1 MITPLKALLCTALW
15 LPAGLA
21 LALPLTAQEQ
31 AWIAEHPVVHYSL
44 QPNWPLEY
52 VERGQHVGLS
62 RAYLDRIAASTGLTF
77 SYEPSEPLDQALRLL
92 RSGKLDMA
100 VAVSARLV
108 GDRVLQQ
115 VLLSDP
121 YFAGSTVIIARADAP
136 LMFSPQKLRGQV
148 VAIRRSGG
156 YASYLRE
163 VCPDITLLEFD
174 DAEQA
179 LEAVASGRAFATV
192 GLDLILQPVMRRD
205 YGRELRV
212 AGVLADMPVVL
223 SMGISPADAPLQG
236 IIDKALASLSVSD
249 RAEIESAWVDNSVPG
264 RPTLLAI
271 ARDRWLEATALALVL
286 LALLLLARRARQAQR
301 SAQASENAK
310 SAFLAMMSHEIR
322 TPMNAVQASIELL
335 LRSPLNSQQ
344 ASLVT
349 LANDSS
355 LALLEMLD
363 DVLDVARLDAH
374 AVALAEEPTDLPRL
388 AESVADIYRLRAQG
402 KGLALNLV
410 LEGFDGATHW
420 RVDAMRLRQVLSN
433 LLSNAVKFTEQGW
446 VELRLQLQHR
456 EGGQTWLSAAVR
468 DTGIGIDPQQQQ
480 RLFQAFTQASTSTT
494 RQYGGSGLG
503 LSICKQLAA
512 LMGGQVEVQ
521 SQSGTGS
528 LFRLLIPLKPAPPQ
542 ASEPTPAV
550 PAPAAPV
557 QRCRVLV
564 VEDHPVNRQVLG
576 LQLDSLGYPWDMAA
590 DGQQALALFE
600 RGGRFGAVLL
610 DCYLPEIDGYQI
622 AQRLRQREKA
632 EGLPRLPIIAIS
644 AATDERH
651 RTRARAAGMDAI
663 LAKPLRIED
672 LAKALAEHALTV
684 ADPRAPLLAL
694 FVESGGRDLL
704 ALRQA
709 LAEGDWVQAR
719 HQAHRLNGAALMV
732 GASEVARL
740 ASELE
745 QGLALEPPGV
755 PTQAQLGALEQALH
769 ASSA

>member
-1 MITPLKALLCTALW
+1 MIKPFKALLCAVLW
-15 LPAGLA
+15 LPASLA
-21 LALPLTAQEQ
+21 LALPLTPEEQ

-62 RAYLDRIAASTGLTF
+62 RAYLDRIAASTGLVF
-77 SYEPSEPLDQALRLL
+77 SYEPSDQLDQALRLL

-100 VAVSARLV
+100 VALSARLV

-115 VLLSDP
+115 VMLSDP
-121 YFAGSTVIIARADAP
+121 YFVGSTVIVARADAP

-156 YASYLRE
+156 YASYLRA

-223 SMGISPADAPLQG
+223 SMGIAPADSPLQG
-236 IIDKALASLSVSD
+236 IIDKALASLSVND
-249 RAEIESAWVDNSVPG
+249 RAEIESSWVDNSVSY

-271 ARDRWLEATALALVL
+271 VKDRWVEATALALVL

-335 LRSPLNSQQ
+335 LRSPLNGQQ
-344 ASLVT
+344 ASLVN

-363 DVLDVARLDAH
+363 DVLDIARLDAH
-374 AVALAEEPTDLPRL
+374 AVTLAEQPTDLPRL

-410 LEGFDGATHW
+410 LEGFDSAAHW

-433 LLSNAVKFTEQGW
+433 LLSNAVKFTERGW

-456 EGGQTWLSAAVR
+456 EGGQAWLSAAVR

-512 LMGGQVEVQ
+512 LMGGQIEVQ
-521 SQSGTGS
+521 SEAGAGS
-528 LFRLLIPLKPAPPQ
+528 LFRLLIPLKPAAPL
-542 ASEPTPAV
+542 ASEPTT
-550 PAPAAPV
+550 APAAPAAPA
-557 QRCRVLV
+557 QRCKVLV

-576 LQLDSLGYPWDMAA
+576 LQLDSLGYPWSMAA
-590 DGQQALALFE
+590 DGHQALAMFE
-600 RGGRFGAVLL
+600 QGGCFGAVLL
-610 DCYLPEIDGYQI
+610 DCYLPEIDGYEI
-622 AQRLRQREKA
+622 AQRLRQREQA
-632 EGLPRLPIIAIS
+632 NGLPRLPIIAIS

-651 RTRARAAGMDAI
+651 RERAWAAGMDAI
-663 LAKPLRIED
+663 
-672 LAKALAEHALTV
+672 
-684 ADPRAPLLAL
+684 
-694 FVESGGRDLL
+694 S
-704 ALRQA
+704 RQA
-709 LAEGDWVQAR
+709 LADRGPGQGVGRACPHCGRPAR
-719 HQAHRLNGAALMV
+719 RVAGLVRGVRQQRLAGAAP
-732 GASEVARL
+732 GAGSR
-740 ASELE
+740 
-745 QGLALEPPGV
+745 
-755 PTQAQLGALEQALH
+755 
-769 ASSA
+769 